1 MFWSSIK
8 VLFSGLKTNHFRI
21 LKNNFFWLDVPKD
34 TFEEKFDFLQK
45 AWSNPFGKFWIF
57 GLFLKV
63 FFLSV
68 KTILS
73 YLEYQKTIFLAFLP
87 INYALEKVYFVWE
100 KAWTNPFAKF
110 RRFRLFWCWELSFLS
125 RISNIDLLSL
135 DFPKNSSDKKF
146 YFLQKAWSK
155 PFGNNNFSGFL
166 EISFCQSKEHFFLLR
181 TSS

>member
-1 MFWSSIK
+1 MCPKIHLRKSLIFCK
-8 VLFSGLKTNHFRI
+8 KHGVTLLE
-21 LKNNFFWLDVPKD
+21 NFF
-34 TFEEKFDFLQK
+34 F
-45 AWSNPFGKFWIF
+45 F

-125 RISNIDLLSL
+125 RISKIDLLSL
-135 DFPKNSSDKKF
+135 DFPKNSSDKKCD
-146 YFLQKAWSK
+146 FLQKAWSK

>member
-1 MFWSSIK
+1 MCP
-8 VLFSGLKTNHFRI
+8 KTHLRKSLIFC
-21 LKNNFFWLDVPKD
+21 K
-34 TFEEKFDFLQK
+34 K

-87 INYALEKVYFVWE
+87 INYTLEKVYFVWK

-125 RISNIDLLSL
+125 RISKSIFSLLI
-135 DFPKNSSDKKF
+135 FPKTHVRKSSIF
-146 YFLQKAWSK
+146 WQKAWSK
-155 PFGNNNFSGFL
+155 PFANNDFSGFL

-181 TSS
+181 TSSNNLFWVISP

>member
-34 TFEEKFDFLQK
+34 TFEEKFAFLQK

-110 RRFRLFWCWELSFLS
+110 RRFRLFWCWELSFFIQNIKNRSSLS
-125 RISNIDLLSL
+125 WFS
-135 DFPKNSSDKKF
+135 
-146 YFLQKAWSK
+146 QKLKWQK
-155 PFGNNNFSGFL
+155 
-166 EISFCQSKEHFFLLR
+166 IWFFAK
-181 TSS
+181 SME

>member
-21 LKNNFFWLDVPKD
+21 LKNNFSGWMCPKIH
-34 TFEEKFDFLQK
+34 LQK
-45 AWSNPFGKFWIF
+45 EWSNPSGKFWIF

-73 YLEYQKTIFLAFLP
+73 YLEYQKTIFLAFLA
-87 INYALEKVYFVWE
+87 INYTLEKVYFVWE

-125 RISNIDLLSL
+125 RISKIDLLSL
-135 DFPKNSSDKKF
+135 DFPKNSSDEKF
-146 YFLQKAWSK
+146 DFLTKSM
-155 PFGNNNFSGFL
+155 
-166 EISFCQSKEHFFLLR
+166 E
-181 TSS
+181 